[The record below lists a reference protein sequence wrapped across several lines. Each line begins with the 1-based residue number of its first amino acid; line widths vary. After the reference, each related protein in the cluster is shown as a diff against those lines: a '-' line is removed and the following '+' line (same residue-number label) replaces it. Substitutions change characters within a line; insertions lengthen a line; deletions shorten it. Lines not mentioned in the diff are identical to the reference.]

1 MKSRVIAVLGCCL
14 LGVAGCTTRV
24 PFQASHLLPAAQATA
39 KVTRDQNQNALVDLE
54 LEHVAPAQ
62 NLWPPKQLYMV
73 WAQEADGKRLLPLGR
88 LHVNEERQGRFQGT
102 TPFDRFRLIISAEDD
117 PNPERPSLPYMLATE
132 FVSP

>member
-73 WAQEADGKRLLPLGR
+73 WG
-88 LHVNEERQGRFQGT
+88 
-102 TPFDRFRLIISAEDD
+102 SARAASRA
-117 PNPERPSLPYMLATE
+117 RPPSTA
-132 FVSP
+132 SA